1 MKSPQARRPSPETL
15 GLALRQRIRDDY
27 WHARGANSYGDFM
40 QATTRWHPDAYIP
53 ATIPDFN
60 AAWRPWTLGNGF
72 DEMSFGEYW
81 RARMAAILVC
91 GQAKVA
97 GSNPQP
103 FDDGLEATEA
113 STEHHSD
120 RGA

>member
-1 MKSPQARRPSPETL
+1 
-15 GLALRQRIRDDY
+15 
-27 WHARGANSYGDFM
+27 
-40 QATTRWHPDAYIP
+40 
-53 ATIPDFN
+53 
-60 AAWRPWTLGNGF
+60 
-72 DEMSFGEYW
+72 MSFGEYW

-97 GSNPQP
+97 GSNSQP